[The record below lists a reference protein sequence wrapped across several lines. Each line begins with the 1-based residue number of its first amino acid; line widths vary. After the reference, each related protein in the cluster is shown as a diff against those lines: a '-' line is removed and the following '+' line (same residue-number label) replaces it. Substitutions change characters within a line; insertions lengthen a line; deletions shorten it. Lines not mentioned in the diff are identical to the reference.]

1 MSHYDTLGISKT
13 ATPEEIKKAYRKL
26 ASQHHP
32 DKGGDTAKFQ
42 EIEEAYR
49 VLSDPSQRLQYD
61 NPASHGTRFNFQDF
75 GHGVPPEMQDIFRNF
90 GFNFGGSPFGPHHH
104 HQRKNKDL
112 RIELTLTLAET
123 MDQQKRVVSIQT
135 TKGTRET
142 VSVDIPRGVNNGTQ
156 IKYPNL
162 GDNFFESLP
171 RGDLFVNISIVPD
184 SKYQIRGIDLF
195 SPVDIDCIDAIIGCS
210 VEFTTLDDKT
220 FSLTIPPGT
229 QNGTKF
235 KVGGQGLYVMNQ
247 NIRGNL
253 YLMAN
258 IIIPTNLSQEQLETL
273 RQLKQPK

>member
-13 ATPEEIKKAYRKL
+13 ATPEEIKRAYRKL

-42 EIEEAYR
+42 QIEEAYR
-49 VLSDPSQRLQYD
+49 VLSDPTQRMQYD

-75 GHGVPPEMQDIFRNF
+75 GNGVPPEMQDIFRNF
-90 GFNFGGSPFGPHHH
+90 GFNFGGSPFGHN
-104 HQRKNKDL
+104 QRKNKDL
-112 RIELTLTLAET
+112 RIEITLTLAET
-123 MDQQKRVVSIQT
+123 LSQQKRVVSIQT

-142 VSVDIPRGVNNGTQ
+142 VSVDIPRGVNHGTQ

-162 GDNFFESLP
+162 GDNFFETLP
-171 RGDLFVNISIVPD
+171 RGDLFVNILIVSDP
-184 SKYQIRGIDLF
+184 KYHIRGIDLF
-195 SPVDIDCIDAIIGCS
+195 SPVDIDCLDAIIGCS

-220 FSLTIPPGT
+220 FSLTIPSGT

-235 KVGGQGLYVMNQ
+235 KVGGQGLYAMNQ

-253 YLMAN
+253 YLIAN
-258 IIIPTNLSQEQLETL
+258 IIIPTNLSSEQLDTI

>member
-13 ATPEEIKKAYRKL
+13 ATPDEIKRAYRKL

-49 VLSDPSQRLQYD
+49 VLSDPTQRMQYD
-61 NPASHGTRFNFQDF
+61 NPASQGVKFNFNDF
-75 GHGVPPEMQDIFRNF
+75 GNGVPPDMQDIFRNF
-90 GFNFGGSPFGPHHH
+90 GFNFGGSPFGHHG
-104 HQRKNKDL
+104 QRKNKDL
-112 RIELTLTLAET
+112 RIELMLTLAET
-123 MDQQKRVVSIQT
+123 LDQQKRVVSIQT

-142 VSVDIPRGVNNGTQ
+142 VSVDIPRGVNAGTQ

-171 RGDLFVNISIVPD
+171 RGDLFVNIVVAPD
-184 SKYQIRGIDLF
+184 PKYQIRGIDLF
-195 SPVDIDCIDAIIGCS
+195 SSVDIDCLDAIIGCS

-235 KVGGQGLYVMNQ
+235 KVGGLGLYAMNQ
-247 NIRGNL
+247 NFRGNL
-253 YLMAN
+253 YLIAN
-258 IIIPTNLSQEQLETL
+258 ITVPTNLSLEQLDTI